1 MADDSSIRY
10 PWQLDVLVELSPDKA
25 EGYHVPAGTKVAL
38 EGSLEAAAYL
48 YVAQV
53 EDGTKFVS
61 VLYPPSGDPPVT
73 PAAARVRCPPEG
85 YAVTTARGFV
95 RAVGA
100 PGPLTRAQI
109 AELCGG
115 REPPPGTS
123 TTKNL

>member
-1 MADDSSIRY
+1 MADSSGVRF
-10 PWQLDVLVELSPDKA
+10 PWQLEVLFELGDDKA
-25 EGYHVPAGTKVAL
+25 EGYHVPPGTKVAL
-38 EGSLEAAAYL
+38 EGRLDQAAYL

-61 VLYPPSGDPPVT
+61 VLYPQSGDPPLT
-73 PAAARVRCPPEG
+73 PAGERVRCPPEG

-100 PGPLTRAQI
+100 ASPLTREQI
-109 AELCGG
+109 AALCGG